1 MACVLL
7 ARKPRPK
14 QLSALGLYS
23 QLLMIMIRRALF
35 VMLAPALV
43 LAQDFD
49 TITVRAIPL
58 RGGVYVLTGAGGNM
72 GLSVGADAAFL
83 VDDQFAPLTPKILAA
98 IRSVTPLPVRFVVNT
113 HWHFDHTGGN
123 ENMGK
128 AGALLV
134 AHENV
139 RKRMSTDQFIELL
152 KRAENASP
160 PAALPVV
167 TFTDSV
173 TFHLNGDDMVAFHV
187 PPAHTDGDVIVH
199 FIKADV
205 VHMGDA
211 FITRGYPFA
220 DLSSGG
226 NVNGVIGAAE
236 RVLGIC
242 TPQTI
247 IIPGHGLAQTDCALL
262 KTWRDMLVT
271 IRERVRAQMAQNRT
285 LDQMKSAGLSA
296 EFDERWGKATIKPDM
311 LIELMYRSL
320 GGKWAGRP

>member
-1 MACVLL
+1 
-7 ARKPRPK
+7 
-14 QLSALGLYS
+14 
-23 QLLMIMIRRALF
+23 MIRRALLLT
-35 VMLAPALV
+35 LAPAIV
-43 LAQDFD
+43 LAQNFD
-49 TITVRAIPL
+49 TITVKATAL
-58 RGGVYVLTGAGGNM
+58 RGGVYVLTGAGGNI
-72 GLSVGADAAFL
+72 GLSIGADAAF
-83 VDDQFAPLTPKILAA
+83 VIDDQFAPLTPKILAA
-98 IRSVTPLPVRFVVNT
+98 IRTVTPLPVRFVVNT

-128 AGALLV
+128 AGALLI

-152 KRAENASP
+152 KRTEKAAP
-160 PAALPVV
+160 AAALPVV

-199 FIKADV
+199 FTKADV
-205 VHMGDA
+205 VHMGDT

-226 NVNGVIGAAE
+226 NVNGIIGAAD
-236 RVLGIC
+236 RVLAIC

-247 IIPGHGLAQTDCALL
+247 IIPGHGLASTDCALL

-271 IRERVRAQMAQNRT
+271 IRERVRAQMQQNRT
-285 LDQMKSAGLSA
+285 LDQMKAAGLSA
-296 EFDERWGKATIKPDM
+296 EFDERWGKATIKPDV
-311 LIELMYRSL
+311 LIEFMYRAL
-320 GGKWAGRP
+320 GGK